1 MPSEGPNSSAHGP
14 AALAASEPTVGDQTS
29 GKDAEVVTT
38 SAEISAKEPEV
49 VTNGAESSIDKS
61 RDFITSNGVQDAVSD
76 VETTARSI
84 RDSGIGFVNGEDDS
98 SKF

>member
-1 MPSEGPNSSAHGP
+1 MPSEGPNSSALGP

-29 GKDAEVVTT
+29 GKDAEVVT
-38 SAEISAKEPEV
+38 
-49 VTNGAESSIDKS
+49 NGAEGSIDKS

-76 VETTARSI
+76 AETTAKSI
-84 RDSGIGFVNGEDDS
+84 RDSGIGFVNGEVDS